1 MAQEPTAHD
10 ALWVAGQL
18 SSLRDP
24 VVLAAFWG
32 WGDAT
37 GSALGALRYLRDA
50 WQANEVATVDPD
62 RFYDLSIARPRR
74 VVAADGS
81 STRWPGTRFYVA
93 DPHRAGRDFVIL
105 TGREPA
111 LAWRTYCELVAD
123 FMREVGASD
132 LLMLGSRPAAVP
144 HTRPSPITLSSAAPR
159 FEELLA
165 LGSEAIR
172 YEGPTGIGTALLVHL
187 QSSGFRVGRLSVLVP
202 YYVRA
207 GPQPQA
213 MLALVQKLLQ
223 AFGIP
228 TQIAPLQD
236 QVAVFAEQVSRAIDQ
251 LDDGGQ
257 VRDHVRDLEEQYDAL
272 DPSTFSAAGPREPGF
287 PNSDEIVGQIEE
299 FLRRQA
305 KDAPGDEPGSST
317 T

>member
-1 MAQEPTAHD
+1 MHD

-37 GSALGALRYLRDA
+37 GSCSPRFGAGETRPGLRSGRLRYLRNA
-50 WQANEVATVDPD
+50 WHANEVATVDPD
-62 RFYDLSIARPRR
+62 RFYDLSVTRPRR
-74 VVAADGS
+74 VVEAGGS

-93 DPHRAGRDFVIL
+93 SPHRAERDFVIL

-132 LLMLGSRPAAVP
+132 LIMLGSRRAAVP
-144 HTRPSPITLSSAAPR
+144 HTRPSPITLSGATPHL
-159 FEELLA
+159 EELLA
-165 LGSEAIR
+165 LSSEAIR

-187 QSSGFRVGRLSVLVP
+187 QSSEFRVARLSVLVP
-202 YYVRA
+202 HYVRA

-213 MLALVQKLLQ
+213 VLALVQKLLLSRS
-223 AFGIP
+223 
-228 TQIAPLQD
+228 T
-236 QVAVFAEQVSRAIDQ
+236 VF
-251 LDDGGQ
+251 LD
-257 VRDHVRDLEEQYDAL
+257 
-272 DPSTFSAAGPREPGF
+272 T
-287 PNSDEIVGQIEE
+287 
-299 FLRRQA
+299 
-305 KDAPGDEPGSST
+305 
-317 T
+317 